1 MKLQLALV
9 LCGLTLALGQIVPRS
24 SWCPV
29 PLSPRLPRLV
39 VPVRLIIIHHTVT
52 APCFNP
58 QQCQL
63 ALRRIRAD
71 HMRRKFRDIGYNFLI
86 GGDGRIYEGLGFG
99 IRGEHAPH
107 YNSQSIGIAF
117 IGNFQSN
124 WTTSF
129 ANAAGCPDTHPNRRA
144 ASPGFAQLFPG
155 GSLPNKGHRLSGQTS
170 SERAQKVATLAAEAL
185 SSHKSSER

>member
-29 PLSPRLPRLV
+29 PISPRMPRLM

-58 QQCQL
+58 HQCQL
-63 ALRRIRAD
+63 VLRQIRAD

-99 IRGEHAPH
+99 IRGEHAPR

-117 IGNFQSN
+117 IGNFQS
-124 WTTSF
+124 
-129 ANAAGCPDTHPNRRA
+129 
-144 ASPGFAQLFPG
+144 
-155 GSLPNKGHRLSGQTS
+155 K
-170 SERAQKVATLAAEAL
+170 
-185 SSHKSSER
+185 SSHSITLCHFL

>member
-9 LCGLTLALGQIVPRS
+9 LCGLTLALGQIVPRR

-29 PLSPRLPRLV
+29 PLSPRLPRLM

-52 APCFNP
+52 APCFNAH
-58 QQCQL
+58 QCQL
-63 ALRRIRAD
+63 ALRQIRAD

-99 IRGEHAPH
+99 IRGEHAPN

-117 IGNFQSN
+117 IGNFQ
-124 WTTSF
+124 
-129 ANAAGCPDTHPNRRA
+129 NAAGCPDTHPNRRA
-144 ASPGFAQLFPG
+144 APPGFAQLFPC
-155 GSLPNKGHRLSGQTS
+155 GSLPNEGHSLSGKAS

-185 SSHKSSER
+185 SSHRNFT